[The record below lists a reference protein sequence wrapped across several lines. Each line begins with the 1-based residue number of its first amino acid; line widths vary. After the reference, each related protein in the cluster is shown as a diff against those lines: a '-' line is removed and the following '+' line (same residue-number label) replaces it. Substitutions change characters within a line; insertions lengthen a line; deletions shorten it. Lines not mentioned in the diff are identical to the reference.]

1 MTLTP
6 KMLPLLF
13 PLLWTGSL
21 AQDSSFH
28 LQVEESVK
36 VQEGLCVRVTC
47 KFFYPQNGYTANNPA
62 YGYWFREGAS
72 TSQDAPVATNN
83 PLRKVQEGTQDR
95 FCLLGNPLEYDCSLE
110 IKDAQRRDSG
120 TYFFR
125 VERGSYVRYNYLQN
139 QLSVHVTALTETPD
153 IHIQGPLESGH
164 PKNITCS
171 VPWVCKRGTPPTFS
185 WFGVAFTS
193 WGSKTPH
200 SSVLTLTPR
209 PQDHGTN
216 LTCQVTFPGAGVST
230 ERTIQLNVSYAL
242 QNLTISIFQREGT
255 GTEALGNDSSLLLQ
269 EGQALYLVC
278 IGDSNPPASVSWTRG
293 SLTLKSSQPSNP
305 GILEFPRVELEDHGK
320 YICRAQ
326 HMLGSLEASLS
337 LLVKN
342 PPKLF
347 GPSCSWEGKDL
358 HCHCSAQSQL
368 PPSLHWQLGEELL
381 EGNYS
386 NTSLTIT
393 SSAAGPWAN
402 SNMSLSGPLDSGLRL
417 SCEAWNSHGKQS
429 TTILLLPGRLGPRT
443 CVVQGAI
450 WGAGIMALLALCL
463 CLIIFFAVKT
473 YRQKSTQKAVHNHG
487 VHPAL
492 DTISQTQRPAP
503 MLFPHSTQDHLS
515 KPWSDSPSEPLPQA
529 AATSPSEKDQELH
542 YANLRFHGLK
552 PHNFQDQETT
562 EYAEIKIQK

>member
-21 AQDSSFH
+21 AQDSRFR

-47 KFFYPQNGYTANNPA
+47 KFFYPANGYTANNPA

-83 PLRKVQEGTQDR
+83 PHRKVQEGTQDR

-139 QLSVHVTALTETPD
+139 QLSVHVTD
-153 IHIQGPLESGH
+153 
-164 PKNITCS
+164 
-171 VPWVCKRGTPPTFS
+171 
-185 WFGVAFTS
+185 
-193 WGSKTPH
+193 
-200 SSVLTLTPR
+200 
-209 PQDHGTN
+209 
-216 LTCQVTFPGAGVST
+216 
-230 ERTIQLNVSYAL
+230 AL

-255 GTEALGNDSSLLLQ
+255 GTEALGNNSSLLLQ

-278 IGDSNPPASVSWTRG
+278 IGDSNPPARVSWTRG

-443 CVVQGAI
+443 CVVRGAI
-450 WGAGIMALLALCL
+450 WGAGVMALLVLCL
-463 CLIIFFAVKT
+463 CLIILFTVKT
-473 YRQKSTQKAVHNHG
+473 YRQKSTQKTAHSQG

-492 DTISQTQRPAP
+492 DTVSQTQRPAP

-515 KPWSDSPSEPLPQA
+515 KPWSDSPSKPLPQA
-529 AATSPSEKDQELH
+529 AATSPSEKDQELY

-562 EYAEIKIQK
+562 EYAEIKMQK

>member
-1 MTLTP
+1 
-6 KMLPLLF
+6 MLWAGAATDPQF
-13 PLLWTGSL
+13 PAGSL

-125 VERGSYVRYNYLQN
+125 VPSPES
-139 QLSVHVTALTETPD
+139 LSLSSSALTETPD

-230 ERTIQLNVSYAL
+230 ERTIQLNVYIV
-242 QNLTISIFQREGT
+242 QRVSIKPSLGFPCR
-255 GTEALGNDSSLLLQ
+255 TEALGNDSSLLLQ

-337 LLVKN
+337 LL
-342 PPKLF
+342 LF

-429 TTILLLPGRLGPRT
+429 TTILLLPG
-443 CVVQGAI
+443 QG
-450 WGAGIMALLALCL
+450 GIRVM
-463 CLIIFFAVKT
+463 
-473 YRQKSTQKAVHNHG
+473 
-487 VHPAL
+487 
-492 DTISQTQRPAP
+492 PAP

-542 YANLRFHGLK
+542 YANLCFHGLK

>member
-13 PLLWTGSL
+13 PLLWTGEW
-21 AQDSSFH
+21 AKGRRPGGQGFH

-125 VERGSYVRYNYLQN
+125 VERGYYVRYNYLQN

-337 LLVKN
+337 LLVK
-342 PPKLF
+342 
-347 GPSCSWEGKDL
+347 SE
-358 HCHCSAQSQL
+358 
-368 PPSLHWQLGEELL
+368 
-381 EGNYS
+381 
-386 NTSLTIT
+386 
-393 SSAAGPWAN
+393 
-402 SNMSLSGPLDSGLRL
+402 
-417 SCEAWNSHGKQS
+417 
-429 TTILLLPGRLGPRT
+429 LGPRT

-463 CLIIFFAVKT
+463 CWVGRGLKESLIL
-473 YRQKSTQKAVHNHG
+473 KAQN
-487 VHPAL
+487 
-492 DTISQTQRPAP
+492 
-503 MLFPHSTQDHLS
+503 
-515 KPWSDSPSEPLPQA
+515 SPSEPLPQA

-542 YANLRFHGLK
+542 YANLCFHGLK

-562 EYAEIKIQK
+562 EYVHRKVFNFSSCQGNVNKNPNAVPWRGHHIG